1 MKLFQMPA
9 FLLFFYFVKTTSFN
23 CIKPFQYK
31 QKTTLFLEKNPF
43 PMQPH
48 PLVHTPNVSHV
59 EFNTSSSH
67 WYNGALKLVRVN
79 NFAPTLLLCFTGGWI
94 MDPSL
99 QHLAHSASFWAST
112 MDTVFIM
119 FASMAIND
127 IYDVK
132 IDTINS
138 PTRPLITGELQVKD
152 ALFIVLLL
160 LGATEYTT
168 LQYLPNNLQLIIQC
182 IILQIIL
189 YTPVLKKI
197 PIIKNISC
205 AMLVAFS
212 IFFAGLS
219 TSASSRQ
226 TMSAN
231 THFGLLSIAMSF
243 VFFGSWANEILLD
256 IRDADGD
263 KEHQIKTL
271 ATLFGKP
278 FSWNVTNGVFYFNI
292 FFNGLSLAYLYN
304 DPNVSLLPISIFLS
318 LLYKVNVI
326 RKNNYSEESIVHY
339 MNYSNYPLFVLLV
352 YFCGLSSFY

>member
-1 MKLFQMPA
+1 MIQLFQIPA
-9 FLLFFYFVKTTSFN
+9 FLLFFYFVKTNSFDYA
-23 CIKPFQYK
+23 KPFQYK
-31 QKTTLFLEKNPF
+31 QKTTLFLQKP
-43 PMQPH
+43 
-48 PLVHTPNVSHV
+48 PLIHTSNISHI
-59 EFNTSSSH
+59 EFNTHHTH
-67 WYNGALKLVRVN
+67 WYKGALRLVRVN

-94 MDPSL
+94 MDPSFS
-99 QHLAHSASFWAST
+99 HFIHSTSFLAST
-112 MDTVFIM
+112 LDTVFIM

-132 IDTINS
+132 IDKINN

-160 LGATEYTT
+160 LGATEYIT
-168 LQYLPNNLQLIIQC
+168 LQYLPGNLQVIIQC

-205 AMLVAFS
+205 ATLVAFS

-219 TSASSRQ
+219 TSASVDKIM
-226 TMSAN
+226 TTN

-256 IRDADGD
+256 IRDAEGD
-263 KEHQIKTL
+263 KENNIKTL

-278 FSWNVTNGVFYFNI
+278 FSWSFTNGVFYFNL
-292 FFNGLSLAYLYN
+292 FFNTLSLSYLYN
-304 DPNVSLLPISIFLS
+304 EPNVSLLPIGVFLS
-318 LLYKVNVI
+318 LLYKVNNI
-326 RKNNYSEESIVHY
+326 RQNDYSEESIVQY
-339 MNYSNYPLFVLLV
+339 MNYSNYPLFILLL
-352 YFCGLSSFY
+352 YFCVLSNFY